1 MTRVRAEFPY
11 LIPDRDRYGV
21 MRYYVR
27 RHGRKIR
34 IREKPGTDAFVQA
47 YNEARAALD
56 PGFTDRP
63 DTITAAPAG
72 TLGWLAARYFASTE
86 FRRLDPKSQRIRRNV
101 IEGCLQEPRKP
112 GSADL
117 MRDCPMSALS
127 PAHVKMFRDRK
138 IDLPGAAN
146 NRRKYLSSMFGW
158 AVEDGLMRSNPA
170 REIRRIGYA
179 TDGFHAW
186 TPDEVRQFEAR
197 HPIGTKA
204 RLALGL
210 LLYLG
215 VRRGDVVGLGRQ
227 HVKDGWLRM
236 VPRKTRH
243 KRKTVSEKP
252 VLPVLA
258 EIIARSPTGDLTF
271 LVTSFGKPFTV
282 AGFGNWFRD
291 RCNEA
296 GLPQC
301 SAHGL
306 RKAGA
311 TIAAERGATT
321 HQLMAI
327 FDWTTPAQAEVYTRS
342 ANRKRLA
349 ESATTYLADRSD
361 EEHKE
366 SHSGVPLSEKH

>member
-1 MTRVRAEFPY
+1 
-11 LIPDRDRYGV
+11 
-21 MRYYVR
+21 MRPEPR
-27 RHGRKIR
+27 SI
-34 IREKPGTDAFVQA
+34 
-47 YNEARAALD
+47 LD
-56 PGFTDRP
+56 LPTRP
-63 DTITAAPAG
+63 DDIKAAPAG

-86 FRRLDPKSQRIRRNV
+86 FRRLDPKSQQSRRNV
-101 IEGCLQEPRKP
+101 IEDCLREPRKP
-112 GSADL
+112 GAADL

-127 PAHVKMFRDRK
+127 SAHVKMFRDRK
-138 IDLPGAAN
+138 AELPGAAN
-146 NRRKYLSSMFGW
+146 NRRKYLSAMFGW
-158 AVEDGLMRSNPA
+158 AVEEGLMRSNPA
-170 REIRRIGYA
+170 REIRRIKYA
-179 TDGFHAW
+179 TDGFHTW

-204 RLALGL
+204 RLALSL

-236 VPRKTRH
+236 VPHKTRY
-243 KRKTVSEKP
+243 KRQTVSQKP

-258 EIIARSPTGDLTF
+258 DIIARSPTGDLTF
-271 LVTSFGKPFTV
+271 LVTSYGKPFAV

-291 RCNEA
+291 RCDEA

-342 ANRKRLA
+342 ANRKWLA
-349 ESATTYLADRSD
+349 ESAATYLADGPD
-361 EEHKE
+361 TEHKE
-366 SHSGVPLSEKH
+366 SH

>member
-1 MTRVRAEFPY
+1 MKANFPF
-11 LIPDRDRYGV
+11 LRPDRDRYGV

-34 IREKPGTDAFVQA
+34 IRERPGTDAFVQA

-56 PGFTDRP
+56 PGFPERP
-63 DTITAAPAG
+63 ETITAAPAG

-86 FRRLDPKSQRIRRNV
+86 FQRLDPKSQRIRRNV
-101 IEGCLQEPRKP
+101 IEDCLREPRKP
-112 GSADL
+112 GAADL
-117 MRDCPMSALS
+117 MRDCPLSAFS
-127 PAHVKMFRDRK
+127 SAHVKMFRDRK
-138 IDLPGAAN
+138 AELPGAAN
-146 NRRKYLSSMFGW
+146 NRRKYLSAMFGW
-158 AVEDGLMRSNPA
+158 AVEDGLMAINPA
-170 REIRRIGYA
+170 RDIRRIKYA
-179 TDGFHAW
+179 TDGFHTW

-204 RLALGL
+204 RLALSL

-236 VPRKTRH
+236 VPRKTSY
-243 KRKTVSEKP
+243 KRKAVSEKP

-258 EIIARSPTGDLTF
+258 DIIARSPTGDLTF

-282 AGFGNWFRD
+282 AGFGNWFAD

-301 SAHGL
+301 
-306 RKAGA
+306 
-311 TIAAERGATT
+311 RG
-321 HQLMAI
+321 
-327 FDWTTPAQAEVYTRS
+327 TRS
-342 ANRKRLA
+342 AQSRSNDRRRA
-349 ESATTYLADRSD
+349 WSDHAPTYGNL
-361 EEHKE
+361 
-366 SHSGVPLSEKH
+366 